1 MTTVVACARG
11 AWVRDQRGCAATKL
25 CVSGR
30 LQGQRRSGAEACE
43 DRGTSE
49 GSGGVQT
56 CGQTAAT
63 GTSTSAYL
71 GRVAVS
77 KNDAKKR
84 ATDRWGLSIVGESAR
99 MMIEKTH
106 RRFIG
111 AFRGSSAD
119 FHTEVFRGD

>member
-1 MTTVVACARG
+1 MGWPNTNLVG
-11 AWVRDQRGCAATKL
+11 
-25 CVSGR
+25 SGR

-63 GTSTSAYL
+63 SASTSAYL
-71 GRVAVS
+71 ARVAVS

-84 ATDRWGLSIVGESAR
+84 ATDRWGLSIVGEIAR
-99 MMIEKTH
+99 MISEETH
-106 RRFIG
+106 RRFIA

-119 FHTEVFRGD
+119 FHTKVFRSD